1 MKPVSS
7 PPRVQA
13 SARMLAVQS
22 PVIPI
27 IGELIRSTPGTISLG
42 QGIVSYGPPRE
53 ALAAAAAFGGT
64 LEDHRY
70 GPVEGSPEL
79 VAAIG
84 DKLQRENGIDIAR
97 ARRVVV
103 TAGGNMAFM
112 NAVLAI
118 TDPGDDV
125 LLLTPFYFNHDMA
138 IVMAG
143 CRTLAAPTDA
153 NYQISLDAI
162 RDALTPRTR
171 AIVTVSPNNP
181 SGAVYDEATLR
192 AVNALC
198 VERGLYH
205 INDEAYEYFTY
216 DGVQHFSPGTIDE
229 GRDHT
234 ISLYSLSKAYGFASW
249 RIGYMVI
256 PEHLFESVNKIQDTN
271 LICPPLISQQAA
283 LAALRV
289 GAAYCGPQV
298 DTLAAVREL
307 VREELRSIADLC
319 EVPPATGAFY
329 FLLRVHTT
337 LDPFMLVERLIKEHR
352 VAAIPG
358 SAFGLTHGCYLRI
371 SYGALDKG
379 SVAAGVSRL
388 VKGLRAIV
396 GDNRHSTGE

>member
-1 MKPVSS
+1 M
-7 PPRVQA
+7 Q
-13 SARMLAVQS
+13 AVQS

-27 IGELIRSTPGTISLG
+27 IGELSRSTPGTISLG
-42 QGIVSYGPPRE
+42 QGVVSYGPPRE
-53 ALAAAAAFGGT
+53 SLVAAAEFGRT
-64 LEDHRY
+64 LDEHRY
-70 GPVEGSPEL
+70 GPVEGSPAL
-79 VAAIG
+79 LAAIA
-84 DKLQRENGIDIAR
+84 DKLQRENGIDVTR
-97 ARRVVV
+97 ERRVVV

-143 CRTLAAPTDA
+143 CRTLTAPTDA
-153 NYQISLDAI
+153 SYQVSLDAI

-198 VERGLYH
+198 RERGLYH

-216 DGVQHFSPGTIDE
+216 DDVRHFSPGTIDE
-229 GRDHT
+229 GREHT

-256 PEHLFESVNKIQDTN
+256 PEQLFESVNKIQDTN
-271 LICPPLISQQAA
+271 LICPPAISQAAA

-289 GAAYCGPQV
+289 GAAYCRPQV
-298 DTLAAVREL
+298 ETLAAVRKL
-307 VREELRSIADLC
+307 VREELQAIANIC
-319 EVPPATGAFY
+319 EVPTATGAFY
-329 FLLRVHTT
+329 YLLRVQTA
-337 LDPFMLVERLIKEHR
+337 LDPFTLAERLIKEHR

-371 SYGALDKG
+371 SYGALDKD

-388 VKGLRAIV
+388 VTGLRTLV
-396 GDNRHSTGE
+396 G

>member
-1 MKPVSS
+1 
-7 PPRVQA
+7 
-13 SARMLAVQS
+13 MLAVQS

-27 IGELIRSTPGTISLG
+27 IGELIRSVPGTISLG

-53 ALAAAAAFGGT
+53 ALAAAADFGRT
-64 LEDHRY
+64 LDEHRY
-70 GPVEGSPEL
+70 GPVEGSPAL
-79 VAAIG
+79 VAEIG
-84 DKLQRENGIDIAR
+84 DKLRRENRIEVAR
-97 ARRVVV
+97 DRRVVV

-153 NYQISLDAI
+153 NYQVSLDAI

-181 SGAVYDEATLR
+181 SGAVYDEALLR
-192 AVNALC
+192 SVNALC
-198 VERGLYH
+198 RERGLYH

-216 DGVQHFSPGTIDE
+216 DGVQHFSPGSIDE
-229 GRDHT
+229 SRDHT

-249 RIGYMVI
+249 RVGYMVI
-256 PEHLFESVNKIQDTN
+256 PEHLFEAVNKIQDTI
-271 LICPPLISQQAA
+271 LICPPGISQHAA

-289 GAAYCGPQV
+289 GPAYCRPQV
-298 DTLAAVREL
+298 DTLAGVREL
-307 VREELRSIADLC
+307 VRHELQSIADIC
-319 EVPPATGAFY
+319 EAPTAAGAFY
-329 FLLRVHTT
+329 YLLRVHTT
-337 LDPFMLVERLIKEHR
+337 LDPFTLAERLIREHQ
-352 VAAIPG
+352 VAVIPG
-358 SAFGLTHGCYLRI
+358 GAFGLTQGCYLRI
-371 SYGALDKG
+371 SYGALDKE

-388 VKGLRAIV
+388 VRGLRAIV
-396 GDNRHSTGE
+396 G

>member
-1 MKPVSS
+1 MQA
-7 PPRVQA
+7 VQA
-13 SARMLAVQS
+13 

-27 IGELIRSTPGTISLG
+27 IGELTRSTPGTISLG

-53 ALAAAAAFGGT
+53 ALVAAAEFGRT
-64 LEDHRY
+64 IEEHRY
-70 GPVEGSPEL
+70 GPVEGSPAL
-79 VAAIG
+79 LAMITG
-84 DKLQRENGIDIAR
+84 KLRRENGIDATHE
-97 ARRVVV
+97 RRVVV

-125 LLLTPFYFNHDMA
+125 LLLAPFYFNHDMA

-143 CRTLAAPTDA
+143 CRTITAPTDA
-153 NYQISLDAI
+153 NYQIDLDAL

-198 VERGLYH
+198 RERGLYH

-216 DGVQHFSPGTIDE
+216 DGVTHFSPGAIDE
-229 GRDHT
+229 GREHT

-271 LICPPLISQQAA
+271 LICPPAISQTAA

-289 GAAYCGPQV
+289 GAAYCRPQV
-298 DTLAAVREL
+298 DTLATVRQL
-307 VREELRSIADLC
+307 VRQELQAVGDICD
-319 EVPPATGAFY
+319 VPVSTGAFY
-329 FLLRVHTT
+329 YLLRVHTP
-337 LDPFMLVERLIKEHR
+337 LDPFVMAERLIKEHR

-358 SAFGLTHGCYLRI
+358 SAFGLTQGCYLRI
-371 SYGALDKG
+371 SYGALDKD

-388 VKGLRAIV
+388 VTGLRAIV
-396 GDNRHSTGE
+396 G

>member
-1 MKPVSS
+1 M
-7 PPRVQA
+7 Q
-13 SARMLAVQS
+13 AVQS

-27 IGELIRSTPGTISLG
+27 IGDLIRSTPGTISLG
-42 QGIVSYGPPRE
+42 QGIVSYGPPPE
-53 ALAAAAAFGGT
+53 SLHAAAAFGRT
-64 LEDHRY
+64 LEEHRY
-70 GPVEGSPEL
+70 GPVEGSREL
-79 VAAIG
+79 VAAISE
-84 DKLQRENGIDIAR
+84 KLQRENGIDVTR
-97 ARRVVV
+97 HRRVVV

-125 LLLTPFYFNHDMA
+125 VLLTPFYFNHDMA

-153 NYQISLDAI
+153 NYQVDLDAL
-162 RDALTPRTR
+162 RAMLTPRTR

-181 SGAVYDEATLR
+181 SGAVYDETTLR

-198 VERGLYH
+198 RERGLYH

-216 DGVQHFSPGTIDE
+216 DDVKHFSPGTLDE
-229 GRDHT
+229 GREHS

-256 PEHLFESVNKIQDTN
+256 PEQLFESVNKIQDTN

-289 GAAYCGPQV
+289 GASYCRPQV

-307 VREELRSIADLC
+307 VREELRAIADIC

-329 FLLRVHTT
+329 YLLRVQTP
-337 LDPFMLVERLIKEHR
+337 LDPFTLAERLIREHR

-358 SAFGLTHGCYLRI
+358 SAFGLTQGCYLRI
-371 SYGALDKG
+371 SYGALDKD

-388 VKGLRAIV
+388 VQGLRAIV
-396 GDNRHSTGE
+396 SQR